1 MEKHILSYGI
11 KEKNKNNSDIEK
23 HVEALSIKGIT
34 VIDNL
39 IPQNDLILY
48 RQLLDEIYQSQVQE
62 FGGAEN
68 LKIINDE
75 FIVRC
80 PLAYDKLFL
89 NMATYPEILYIINNI
104 LGDYYTLMLQNGII
118 NIPSEFNF
126 QASWHRD
133 LNYQHFVSSRPLSLS
148 VLFCL
153 DDFTELTGGTYFLP
167 ATHKVEKFPSDEY
180 IAANEITI
188 EAKAGSAIIFDS
200 MVFHRAGHNRSS
212 NIRRGVNH
220 MYTLPFI
227 KQQISIPNM
236 LGENYTK
243 DQELLKFLGYESQ
256 TGNSVLEW
264 RNNKLAK
271 SKSINTSKG

>member
-1 MEKHILSYGI
+1 MEKYILSYGI

-23 HVEALSIKGIT
+23 HVEALSIKGFTI
-34 VIDNL
+34 IDDL
-39 IPQNDLILY
+39 IPLADLNQFRKIL
-48 RQLLDEIYQSQVQE
+48 DDIYQTQVNE
-62 FGGAEN
+62 IGGEEK
-68 LKIINDE
+68 LKVINDE

-80 PLAYDKLFL
+80 PLAYNKLFL
-89 NMATYPEILYIINNI
+89 GIATYPEILKIVNAV
-104 LGDYYTLMLQNGII
+104 LGDYYILMLQNGII
-118 NIPSEFNF
+118 NIPSKFNF

-133 LNYQHFVSSRPLSLS
+133 LNYQHFVSTRPLSLS

-153 DDFTELTGGTYFLP
+153 DDFTDLTGGTYFLP

-180 IAANEITI
+180 IAANEVTI

-200 MVFHRAGHNRSS
+200 MIFHRAGHNRSL

-256 TGNSVLEW
+256 TGNSVMEW
-264 RNNKLAK
+264 RKNKLVK
-271 SKSINTSKG
+271 SESINSNND